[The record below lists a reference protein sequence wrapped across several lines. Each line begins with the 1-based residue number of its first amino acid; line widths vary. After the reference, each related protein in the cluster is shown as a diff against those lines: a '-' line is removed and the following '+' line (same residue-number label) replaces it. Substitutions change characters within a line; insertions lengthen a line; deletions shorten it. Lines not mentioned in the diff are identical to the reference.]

1 MLSGKRIVLGVTGGI
16 AAYKA
21 VEISRRLVDA
31 GAHVSPIMTNAAKK
45 FIGEVTLSA
54 LASEPVQSS
63 LWDGDDPIPHT
74 TLGQEADLILV
85 VPATANLIGTYAAG
99 ISNDLLTAT
108 LIATR
113 APVVICPAMHTEMWE
128 HPAVQENLETLRR
141 RGVNIVDP
149 DNGILA
155 GGDVGKGR
163 LAGVEKI
170 LDNTES
176 VLGKN
181 DLRGLRFLITAGG
194 TREPIDPV
202 RFISNRSSGKQGYA
216 LAKAAKIRGA
226 DVTLITTMESQAPSG
241 VQILCS
247 ETASEMQSAVMA
259 ESSNADVII
268 MAAAV
273 ADYRPSEIAEQKIKK
288 TETIT
293 TIDLEPT
300 HDILV
305 DLGTE
310 KKPDQTLVGF
320 AAETQNLEEN
330 ATGKLKRKK
339 LDLIVANNVSLPGV
353 GFAHDTNEVTIIG
366 EDAKWTLPLS
376 DKRIIADGILDA
388 IVEIRQGR
396 ISENKKVL

>member
-1 MLSGKRIVLGVTGGI
+1 
-16 AAYKA
+16 
-21 VEISRRLVDA
+21 
-31 GAHVSPIMTNAAKK
+31 
-45 FIGEVTLSA
+45 
-54 LASEPVQSS
+54 
-63 LWDGDDPIPHT
+63 
-74 TLGQEADLILV
+74 
-85 VPATANLIGTYAAG
+85 
-99 ISNDLLTAT
+99 
-108 LIATR
+108 
-113 APVVICPAMHTEMWE
+113 
-128 HPAVQENLETLRR
+128 
-141 RGVNIVDP
+141 
-149 DNGILA
+149 
-155 GGDVGKGR
+155 
-163 LAGVEKI
+163 VEKI

-293 TIDLEPT
+293 AIDLEPT

-305 DLGTE
+305 DLGTG

-339 LDLIVANNVSLPGV
+339 LDLIVANNVSLPEV

-396 ISENKKVL
+396 ISDKKKGL